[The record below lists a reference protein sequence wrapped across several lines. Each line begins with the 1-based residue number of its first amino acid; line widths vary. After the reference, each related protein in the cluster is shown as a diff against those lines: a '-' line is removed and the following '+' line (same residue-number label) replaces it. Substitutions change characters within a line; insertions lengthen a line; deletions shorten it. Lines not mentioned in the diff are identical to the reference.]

1 MISCCIMKTCTLC
14 KQLQPISNFGKH
26 AQKKDGLSSWCKL
39 CANIKAKERMS
50 TEKYKKR
57 KQEYD
62 KARYQNPEVQ
72 KKAKEKSRFHYNSDK
87 DKWKQ
92 AVLHWQKNNA
102 DKVKSYKKNNK
113 YKRREVLN
121 STNLT
126 AKQLAEWETSQ
137 YKICS
142 YCAKPCEL
150 DYQLDHIEPLSKN
163 GTHSLDN
170 LTISCPTCNQSKSN
184 TPLLIWLAKTK
195 TLRS

>member
-1 MISCCIMKTCTLC
+1 MISCYTMKTCTLC
-14 KQLQPISNFGKH
+14 KRLQPISNFGKH

-39 CANIKAKERMS
+39 CANLKAKERMS
-50 TEKYKKR
+50 TEKYKKQ

-62 KARYQNPEVQ
+62 KVRYQNPEVQ
-72 KKAKEKSRFHYNSDK
+72 KKAKEKSRFHYNNDK

-92 AVLHWQKNNA
+92 AVLNWQKNNA
-102 DKVKSYKKNNK
+102 DKAKSYKKNNK

-121 STNLT
+121 SANLT

-142 YCAKPCEL
+142 YCGKPCEL